1 MNVAIPPLEAK
12 LFVRLGHVLIYLWIY
27 PESYYPE
34 GGVGTGDT
42 CLILS
47 SPN

>member
-1 MNVAIPPLEAK
+1 MNVAIPPLKAK
-12 LFVRLGHVLIYLWIY
+12 LFVWLGHVLIYLWIY